1 MAVSELQH
9 SDNDGERTHNPF
21 LVDDPE
27 DPLSDLGSPAP
38 VLVPQ

>member
-9 SDNDGERTHNPF
+9 SDDDGERTHNPF
-21 LVDDPE
+21 FVDDPE
-27 DPLSDLGSPAP
+27 PLSDLGSPAP